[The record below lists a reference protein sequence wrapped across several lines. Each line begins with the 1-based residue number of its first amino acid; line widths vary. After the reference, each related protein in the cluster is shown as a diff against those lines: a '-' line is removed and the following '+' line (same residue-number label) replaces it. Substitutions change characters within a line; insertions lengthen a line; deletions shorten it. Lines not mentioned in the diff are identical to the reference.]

1 MPQVLTWCVL
11 RFIILLGTAGGSDE
25 LPAGDRLR
33 IRDKDPP
40 GLRDVPQQEAHGNQ
54 MNTVLASV
62 VGKRKQPR
70 EAERYASENT
80 YQ

>member
-1 MPQVLTWCVL
+1 MPQALTWYVL
-11 RFIILLGTAGGSDE
+11 QFTILPGPAGGSDE

-33 IRDKDPP
+33 VRDKDPP
-40 GLRDVPQQEAHGNQ
+40 GLRDVPQQEAHGDQ
-54 MNTVLASV
+54 VNTVLASV
-62 VGKRKQPR
+62 VGKQHR

>member
-1 MPQVLTWCVL
+1 MSQVISWYVL
-11 RFIILLGTAGGSDE
+11 QFTILLGSAGGSDE

-33 IRDKDPP
+33 VRDKDPP
-40 GLRDVPQQEAHGNQ
+40 GLRDVPQQETHGNQ
-54 MNTVLASV
+54 VNRVLASV